1 MPANVKYMSWGIMI
15 LGIKEYVSTGLKKKN
30 VTTKRMRM
38 STLNDDILKERLH
51 NTSFGKSRDDY

>member
-30 VTTKRMRM
+30 VTTKRMSM
-38 STLNDDILKERLH
+38 LNDDILKERLH

>member
-15 LGIKEYVSTGLKKKN
+15 LGNKEYVSTGWKKKN
-30 VTTKRMRM
+30 VTTKRMSM
-38 STLNDDILKERLH
+38 LNDDILKERLH